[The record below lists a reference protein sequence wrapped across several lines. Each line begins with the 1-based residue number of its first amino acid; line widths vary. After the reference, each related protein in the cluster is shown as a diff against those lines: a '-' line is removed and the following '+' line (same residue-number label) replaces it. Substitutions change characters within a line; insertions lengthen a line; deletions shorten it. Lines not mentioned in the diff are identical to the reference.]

1 MGSPLL
7 RFAVV
12 LNGVTEQCFDP
23 PRECPNQVLVQLLA
37 TERSV
42 VQRRL
47 DLSDQGVAL
56 ARESRDECQPRAV
69 SGLITFDGGRGLIEC
84 LETELADRSSDL
96 LVDGREPLGPPMI
109 PRENDPPGWPRAVLH
124 HPPHLMILLLRT

>member
-96 LVDGREPLGPPMI
+96 FLFSRAPLAPI
-109 PRENDPPGWPRAVLH
+109 NTVSLHDAPGWPV
-124 HPPHLMILLLRT
+124 